1 MFEGKNLVMQP
12 STTTK
17 KSDRTVER
25 ELGVKCF
32 VIPEFDTDELGT
44 LGKWRE
50 KMTL

>member
-1 MFEGKNLVMQP
+1 LKEETYRKAT
-12 STTTK
+12 TTTK
-17 KSDRTVER
+17 KSDRTVLER

-44 LGKWRE
+44 LQEVGE